1 MTAVPAMR
9 TTDSGPAALST
20 SQGRGGLRGRVPA
33 GLSGQLIRF
42 ASIGVASTAAYVML
56 YLVLRPLGAQQAN
69 VIALLI
75 TAIANTAANR
85 RLTFAVR
92 GSRRLVRNHLQ
103 GLAVFGLG
111 LAMTSGALALIHAV
125 SEAPG
130 RLWEVAALVVANG
143 LATLA
148 RFVLLRTW
156 VFSD

>member
-1 MTAVPAMR
+1 MLPMRATDGVPVAPR
-9 TTDSGPAALST
+9 VSP
-20 SQGRGGLRGRVPA
+20 GRGGLRDRVPA
-33 GLSGQLIRF
+33 GLPGQLIRF
-42 ASIGVASTAAYVML
+42 ASIGLASTAAYLML

-69 VIALLI
+69 AIALLL

-92 GSRRLVRNHLQ
+92 GSRRLFRNHLQ

-111 LAMTSGALALIHAV
+111 LAVTSGALALIHAV

-143 LATLA
+143 LATLV

-156 VFSD
+156 VFTDG